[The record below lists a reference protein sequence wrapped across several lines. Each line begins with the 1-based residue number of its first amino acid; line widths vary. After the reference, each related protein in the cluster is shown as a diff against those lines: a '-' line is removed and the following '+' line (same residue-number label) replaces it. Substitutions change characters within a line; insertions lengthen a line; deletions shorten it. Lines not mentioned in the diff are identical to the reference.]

1 MTDRI
6 YLSSPDVTDA
16 EEAALVRAIRSGW
29 VAPLGPEVDAFE
41 RELAEYTG
49 RAHAVAL
56 SSGTA
61 ALHLG
66 LLVLG
71 VQPGDVVLTS
81 TMTFAATANA
91 ITYAGAEPVFVDCD
105 ETGNLDPELLGKA
118 LADLGNERVGA
129 IIPVDLLGKI
139 ADTHAISD
147 TAADAGVP
155 VLWDAAESLGARRDG
170 SPAGSFGAAAAV
182 SFNGN
187 KVMTTSGGGALLTD
201 DGDMAARVRY
211 LATQARQP
219 VVHYEHTEIG
229 YNYRLSNLLAA
240 LGRAQLGRLDSM
252 IERRRAL
259 RERYRALLADVPG
272 VTVFG
277 EPLVEEPL
285 LEPLAEAGAAGTL
298 AEEARSAVSKPK
310 PTTRDNYWLSS
321 ILIDADEAGFSSEDL
336 RLHLAAHDIE
346 ARPLWK
352 PMHLQPVFAGARSY
366 LDGVSERLF
375 ETGLSLPSGSV
386 LTQSQIDRVLGCIKN
401 FLAGGR
407 A

>member
-1 MTDRI
+1 MDRI
-6 YLSSPDVTDA
+6 YLSSPDVTEA

-41 RELAEYTG
+41 RELAGYTG

-66 LLVLG
+66 LIVLG
-71 VQPGDVVLTS
+71 VQPGDLVVTS
-81 TMTFAATANA
+81 TMTFAATAHA
-91 ITYAGAEPVFVDCD
+91 ITYVGAEPVFVDCD
-105 ETGNLDPELLGKA
+105 ETGNLDPDLLRKA
-118 LADLGNERVGA
+118 VADLGGDRVGA
-129 IIPVDLLGKI
+129 VIPVDLLGKV
-139 ADTHAISD
+139 ADAQSINVIV
-147 TAADAGVP
+147 AEAGVP
-155 VLWDAAESLGARRDG
+155 VLWDAAESLGATRDG
-170 SPAGSFGAAAAV
+170 RPAGSFGAAAAV

-201 DGDMAARVRY
+201 DGDLAARVRY

-252 IERRRAL
+252 IERRCAL
-259 RERYRALLADVPG
+259 RERYRALFADVPG
-272 VTVFG
+272 VAIFG
-277 EPLVEEPL
+277 EPLAEEPRSGVSK
-285 LEPLAEAGAAGTL
+285 PLTETL
-298 AEEARSAVSKPK
+298 AEEPRSGVSKPK
-310 PTTRDNYWLSS
+310 PATHDNYWLSS
-321 ILIDADEAGFSSEDL
+321 ILIDPNKAGFSSEGL
-336 RLHLAAHDIE
+336 RLHLAAHDVE

-352 PMHLQPVFAGARSY
+352 PMHLQPVFADARSY
-366 LDGVSERLF
+366 LNGTSERLF

-386 LTQSQIDRVLGCIKN
+386 LGESQIERVVGCIAD
-401 FLAGGR
+401 FLAGRRG
-407 A
+407 